1 MDKELLKGFLLS
13 FLSVIIAGWSLYDRD
28 RESLRL
34 LKIDKYWRPLKA
46 GELESARLA
55 KIKRRMVIGYSIIFC
70 VGFSALA
77 FYIFEILRSLNGF

>member
-70 VGFSALA
+70 VGFSAFA

>member
-13 FLSVIIAGWSLYDRD
+13 FLSIIIAGWSLYDRD

-70 VGFSALA
+70 VGFSAFA
-77 FYIFEILRSLNGF
+77 FYIFEILQSLNGF